1 MEYKGIQ
8 IFEDPRQ
15 GSVRRVQGIS
25 REWQIRHLPLDSLD
39 MKMDID
45 KALWNILTS
54 NGEYLADFIN
64 FRESIADYQTIM
76 LATTLTLSEV
86 QALENELSG
95 KEWGELLQRCKEAIG
110 GEVEDFFDGSP
121 SDTGSKQH
129 RTKPTTRAAQKSMN

>member
-1 MEYKGIQ
+1 MCGEL
-8 IFEDPRQ
+8 FSSMPCSPDSD
-15 GSVRRVQGIS
+15 GSSPHVWGT
-25 REWQIRHLPLDSLD
+25 P
-39 MKMDID
+39 
-45 KALWNILTS
+45 
-54 NGEYLADFIN
+54 
-64 FRESIADYQTIM
+64 
-76 LATTLTLSEV
+76 TTLTLSEV